1 MSSSQKVKNQDT
13 KKVTVQNEPTDSNVA
28 PTSTSATTDTTGSAV
43 SISSKRK
50 RTCEEQKDEEK
61 ANAKKL
67 KIDKEL
73 PFYYPLRYIMRD
85 GKE

>member
-1 MSSSQKVKNQDT
+1 MSSSKKVKNQDT
-13 KKVTVQNEPTDSNVA
+13 EKFTVKSEPTDSNIA
-28 PTSTSATTDTTGSAV
+28 PTSTSATTDTAGSAV
-43 SISSKRK
+43 SISSKRQ
-50 RTCEEQKDEEK
+50 RTCKEQKDEDE
-61 ANAKKL
+61 ADAKKL